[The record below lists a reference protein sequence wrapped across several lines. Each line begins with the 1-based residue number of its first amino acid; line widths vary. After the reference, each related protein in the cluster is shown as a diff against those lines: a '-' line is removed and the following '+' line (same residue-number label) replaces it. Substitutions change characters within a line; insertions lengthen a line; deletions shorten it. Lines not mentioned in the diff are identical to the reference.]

1 MESNSTTARRP
12 ADRNRAPGTS
22 SWRVVDI
29 VVAAV
34 LAAVCAVVF
43 WAWSNLLYPLVAAAS
58 VTYPPGTALIGG
70 GWLVAGVLGGL
81 IIRKPGAALF
91 CELLAAVIE
100 GLLGTHF
107 GWTVVLYGLVQG
119 LGAEAV
125 FAAVRY
131 RRFNAGIAVAAGA
144 VSGLAL
150 GITSTFLYNYE
161 WALGHQVVYIV
172 LSVLSGAV
180 IAGLLMWAVVRALA
194 ATGVLQGL
202 ASGRVARR

>member
-1 MESNSTTARRP
+1 MNTITHRP
-12 ADRNRAPGTS
+12 AGRART

-43 WAWSNLLYPLVAAAS
+43 WAWSNLLYPLTAAAS
-58 VTYPPGTALIGG
+58 VAYPPGTALIGG

-91 CELLAAVIE
+91 CELLAAVLE

-107 GWTVVLYGLVQG
+107 GWTVVLYGLIQG
-119 LGAEAV
+119 LGAELV

-131 RRFNAGIAVAAGA
+131 RRFNAAVAVAAGA
-144 VSGLAL
+144 VSGLFL
-150 GITSTFLYNYE
+150 GITSNVLSNYE
-161 WALGHQVVYIV
+161 WALGHQVAYLVF
-172 LSVLSGAV
+172 SVLSGAV
-180 IAGLLMWAVVRALA
+180 LAGLLMWAVVKALA

>member
-1 MESNSTTARRP
+1 MNTTTHRP
-12 ADRNRAPGTS
+12 AGRNRAPGSS

-43 WAWSNLLYPLVAAAS
+43 WAWSNLLYPVVGAAA
-58 VTYPPGTALIGG
+58 VTYPPAVGLIAG

-100 GLLGTHF
+100 GFLGTHF
-107 GWTVVLYGLVQG
+107 GWTVILSGLLQG
-119 LGAEAV
+119 LGAELV

-131 RRFNAGIAVAAGA
+131 RRYNAAVAAAAGA
-144 VSGLAL
+144 VSGIFL
-150 GITSTFLYNYE
+150 GVNESIIYNYE
-161 WALGHQVVYIV
+161 WTLGHQVVYVV
-172 LSVLSGAV
+172 LAALSGAV
-180 IAGLLMWAVVRALA
+180 LAGLLMWAVVKALA

>member
-1 MESNSTTARRP
+1 VNTTTHRP
-12 ADRNRAPGTS
+12 AGRPGTSRTS

-43 WAWSNLLYPLVAAAS
+43 WAWSNLLYPVVGTAAVA
-58 VTYPPGTALIGG
+58 YPPAVGLIAG

-100 GLLGTHF
+100 SFLGTHF
-107 GWTVVLYGLVQG
+107 GLLVVLSGLVQG
-119 LGAEAV
+119 VGAELA
-125 FAAVRY
+125 FAAFRY
-131 RRFNAGIAVAAGA
+131 RRFDALAAAVAGA
-144 VSGLAL
+144 VSGIFL
-150 GITSTFLYNYE
+150 GVHENLVYNYE
-161 WALGHQVVYIV
+161 WALGHQVVYVV
-172 LSVLSGAV
+172 LAAVSGAV
-180 IAGLLMWAVVRALA
+180 LAGLLMQAVVRALA

-202 ASGRVARR
+202 ASGRAVRR